1 MAWEEKLRTIERNG
15 ETKLK
20 QELSTPA
27 SQNNGIKTDVVFVV
41 VTVVVAVFVVVVV
54 AVSLFECI
62 THFSSVSLEDRKL
75 IAPWFFKYGLYF

>member
-1 MAWEEKLRTIERNG
+1 MRREVAYDKRNG

-20 QELSTPA
+20 QKLSTPA

-54 AVSLFECI
+54 VVAVSLFECI

-75 IAPWFFKYGLYF
+75 IVP

>member
-1 MAWEEKLRTIERNG
+1 MRTIERNG

-20 QELSTPA
+20 QKFSTSA

-41 VTVVVAVFVVVVV
+41 VVTAVVAVFVVFVVVV

-62 THFSSVSLEDRKL
+62 TDFSSVSLEDRKL
-75 IAPWFFKYGLYF
+75 IAP

>member
-1 MAWEEKLRTIERNG
+1 MRREVAYDKRNG

-20 QELSTPA
+20 QKLSTPA

-54 AVSLFECI
+54 VAVSLFECI

-75 IAPWFFKYGLYF
+75 IVP